1 MNASP
6 RKKAV
11 REIIIDDQFCK
22 GCNLCLEVCPRKV
35 FTKSSKRSRAGYSMP
50 QAAELEKCSVCF
62 LCEMT
67 CPDLALTV
75 IEEKK

>member
-1 MNASP
+1 MTASP
-6 RKKAV
+6 KKRAAK
-11 REIIIDDQFCK
+11 EIVIDDQFCK
-22 GCNLCLEVCPRKV
+22 GCNLCIEVCPRKV
-35 FTKSSKRSRAGYSMP
+35 FTPSGRRSRAGYSMP
-50 QAAELEKCSVCF
+50 QATDLDQCSACF

>member
-1 MNASP
+1 MTASP
-6 RKKAV
+6 KKRAAK
-11 REIIIDDQFCK
+11 EIVIDEQFCK

-35 FTKSSKRSRAGYSMP
+35 FGKSSKRSRAGYSMP
-50 QAAELEKCSVCF
+50 EAAELNQCSVCF

-75 IEEKK
+75 IEE